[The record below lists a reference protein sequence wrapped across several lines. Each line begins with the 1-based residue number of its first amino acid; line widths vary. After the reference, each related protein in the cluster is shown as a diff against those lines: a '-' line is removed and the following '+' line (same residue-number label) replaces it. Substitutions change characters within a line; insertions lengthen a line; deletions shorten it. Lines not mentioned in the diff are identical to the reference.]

1 VEEDSQ
7 EHRDKVRETLSEFQ
21 SLLKSPA
28 WARLVEVASEQIEV
42 RKNILLSQ
50 EEQDWGDLLEGVRL
64 KAEIRAIRLWLVMPE
79 SIVEQMKEEL
89 GYAAVEDDGGE
100 G

>member
-1 VEEDSQ
+1 MEEDSQ

-28 WARLVEVASEQIEV
+28 WARLVEVANEQIEV

>member
-1 VEEDSQ
+1 MEEDSQ